1 MIRDPRIVILAALL
15 VCSACTPTARPDPTP
30 SPIPD
35 GTTPLQAILGREPTD
50 RDCFTTA
57 FDTVSVPDAP
67 TLQRHVVTVARSP
80 AWLPHRGFLGSP
92 AELAR
97 AVNGQVIAAD
107 PQTTWIL
114 VPGNPL
120 PRAERY
126 FPLTATTGERIW
138 YREGSVS
145 ACI

>member
-1 MIRDPRIVILAALL
+1 M
-15 VCSACTPTARPDPTP
+15 PTARRDPTP
-30 SPIPD
+30 SPIAA
-35 GTTPLQAILGREPTD
+35 GTSPRQAILGREPTD
-50 RDCFTTA
+50 TDCFTTA
-57 FDTVSVPDAP
+57 FDVVMVPDAP
-67 TLQRHVVTVARSP
+67 TLQRHVVTVARRP
-80 AWLPHRGFLGSP
+80 AWLPYRGFLGSP

-97 AVNGQVIAAD
+97 AVNGQVIDSD

-114 VPGNPL
+114 VPGHPL

-126 FPLTATTGERIW
+126 FPLVAMTGERIW